1 MKKVGKIILIIVAVL
16 VLHTIIDLI
25 AIYNFNRPVFAI
37 KGDNYKYHGLF
48 YDTYFCREYSAPFIK
63 AKWNKYECIVNF
75 DPTIKEE
82 VSKKVNKIEDLMMTR
97 NDLMCAQAL
106 ETFYSDSE
114 YEYYFNCMKSGMII
128 VTYEDG
134 TEENVKEA
142 LNNGNITIKD
152 LDKYN
157 IGYNRRPRVNDHE

>member
-1 MKKVGKIILIIVAVL
+1 MKKIGNIILIIVAVI

-25 AIYNFNRPVFAI
+25 AIYSFNRPVFAV

-63 AKWNKYECIVNF
+63 AKWNKYECIIPNENIITE
-75 DPTIKEE
+75 DKT
-82 VSKKVNKIEDLMMTR
+82 KKISKIEDLMMTR

-142 LNNGNITIKD
+142 LNNGNITIED
-152 LDKYN
+152 LDKHN
-157 IGYNRRPRVNDHE
+157 IGYNRKPRVK